1 MGRGLGRRQL
11 AGHAPV
17 GDRGS
22 SGSAGA
28 CECGWTA
35 VADRSRWTQRQ
46 SHLADVRMALAE
58 QAERE
63 VGGLV

>member
-1 MGRGLGRRQL
+1 
-11 AGHAPV
+11 
-17 GDRGS
+17 
-22 SGSAGA
+22 
-28 CECGWTA
+28 